1 MTLPHAPGAPEFTL
15 MACRCTSC
23 SAGNCPAT
31 APTKVY
37 RSFNNRSAQNDG
49 NHRYTVS
56 TARYNQ
62 MIAAGYSADG
72 PVFCVASATDAA
84 EYRCCEPPP

>member
-1 MTLPHAPGAPEFTL
+1 M
-15 MACRCTSC
+15 
-23 SAGNCPAT
+23 
-31 APTKVY
+31 VY
-37 RSFNNRSAQNDG
+37 LAANDGMLHGFDADTGVEKLAYVPNAAYSQLTFYVDSSYDG

-72 PVFCVASATDAA
+72 AVFCAASATDA
-84 EYRCCEPPP
+84 PQ